1 MRRVSFIIWQEHGL
15 NSLLYAVGVQGA
27 GAFFCAA
34 VSFGLTLGLGRVLG
48 VAGFGQYVATLNL
61 ATLALIVMEFGWPRR
76 VYKER
81 IVFGWQTPELLTQ
94 AARHIL
100 LATVLSM
107 FWAWHF
113 QADVALC
120 AVMAC
125 MGAVALMNLASDH
138 MRGAGHFALE
148 ALWQSAGR
156 VVSAIAIGLAVWQL
170 GLATPAAVFTAWGVG
185 LCIVL
190 LCGRHWLAAPW
201 RRTTESTLAN
211 YRQVLP
217 FVMLAGSVAW
227 LVKGDMVLLSRLTHL
242 DPHEL
247 SMYAACTRLT
257 EMGLLVFAPLNN
269 VLLREFGQ
277 SPTTN
282 GMPKL
287 AFKLL
292 AGIALLGVLAVYAA
306 SVLGSP
312 LMGLLFGSEF
322 TTAGSLLPWVLFAL
336 PFAAANGVM
345 IQLLTAQGHEGAVAS
360 IMLLAGL
367 ALWAGLT
374 WSVPQWG
381 LTAAAV
387 SVALAQVFAL
397 ICALIFCFWRAR
409 YPLATWQST
418 TKW

>member
-1 MRRVSFIIWQEHGL
+1 M
-15 NSLLYAVGVQGA
+15 NTLLFAVGVQGA

-34 VSFGLTLGLGRVLG
+34 VSFGLTMGLGRVLG
-48 VAGFGQYVATLNL
+48 VAGFGQYVAILNL

-76 VYKER
+76 VYKVR
-81 IVFGWQTPELLTQ
+81 VVSGWQTPALLAQ
-94 AARHIL
+94 AVRHIV
-100 LATVLSM
+100 LATVLAM
-107 FWAWHF
+107 FWAWYF
-113 QADVALC
+113 QADAALC
-120 AVMAC
+120 AAMAC

-138 MRGAGHFALE
+138 MRGAGRFALE
-148 ALWQSAGR
+148 ALWQSTGR

-170 GLATPAAVFTAWGVG
+170 GLATPAAVFAAWGVG
-185 LCIVL
+185 LCFVL
-190 LCGRHWLAAPW
+190 MWGRHWLAAPW
-201 RRTTESTLAN
+201 RRTTESTLGN
-211 YRQVLP
+211 YRKILP
-217 FVMLAGSVAW
+217 FVLLAGSVAW
-227 LVKGDMVLLSRLTHL
+227 LIKGDMVLLSRLTHL

-418 TKW
+418 TKWS